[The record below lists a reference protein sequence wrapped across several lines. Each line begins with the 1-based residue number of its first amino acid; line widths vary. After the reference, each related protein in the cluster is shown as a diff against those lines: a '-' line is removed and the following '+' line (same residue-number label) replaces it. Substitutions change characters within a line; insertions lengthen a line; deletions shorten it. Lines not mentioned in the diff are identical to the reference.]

1 MFFPP
6 KVLPDP
12 PLSPTPP
19 GFQAPTDLEGEEMME
34 AGVPLGGRAGHQ
46 GPGSWSGSGG

>member
-19 GFQAPTDLEGEEMME
+19 GSQAPTDLEGEEMME